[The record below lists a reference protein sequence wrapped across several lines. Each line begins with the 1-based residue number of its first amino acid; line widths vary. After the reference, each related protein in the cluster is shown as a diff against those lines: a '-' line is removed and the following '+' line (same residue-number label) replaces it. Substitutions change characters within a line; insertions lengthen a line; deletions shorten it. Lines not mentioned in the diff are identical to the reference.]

1 MMNAKLLLADKLPP
15 RVVQIGATQS
25 DAERRK
31 QLSRQAGVAE
41 HRIEII
47 VGRSMRA
54 IRPVQSASQW
64 LTDHPDRR
72 VQILCSEFSTF
83 GLRRMI
89 DRNLAA
95 ELSQRISIQPLPDRR
110 YSVKNWW
117 RSRLGQRDVFQ
128 AYLGLTRSVLGLY
141 PPEPPAY
148 LSPDEYEQAF
158 LRSITTSRVL
168 ETPREPWRPECESKN
183 RPPTGS
189 FSCRLADE
197 LKQLVNQDRR
207 PGKTV
212 LLKKS

>member
-1 MMNAKLLLADKLPP
+1 MTPNYCWPISCHRESFKSVPPNRTPSVASSCRVRRGLQSTASKSLSAD
-15 RVVQIGATQS
+15 RC
-25 DAERRK
+25 
-31 QLSRQAGVAE
+31 
-41 HRIEII
+41 
-47 VGRSMRA
+47 A